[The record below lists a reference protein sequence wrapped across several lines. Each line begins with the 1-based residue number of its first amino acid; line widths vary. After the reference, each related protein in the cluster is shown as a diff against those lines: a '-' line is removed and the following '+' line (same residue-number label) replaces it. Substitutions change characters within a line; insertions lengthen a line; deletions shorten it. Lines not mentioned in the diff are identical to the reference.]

1 MKYLISLLAFVS
13 GLVLQAQT
21 IWTEPSLPTA
31 DSPLTVYFDATGTAL
46 EGYDGNVYT
55 HTGVNLTDNNWQYVI
70 GSWGDNNTQPQ
81 LVSEG
86 NDLYSL
92 EITPDV
98 YSFYAVPE
106 TESITGLAFVF
117 RGAEGSPQTADLF
130 IDIYATGLAVSFVK
144 PAAPLLVPENDSID
158 VEIQANQADSVLLEI
173 NGHIVSKVAGNSLTY
188 SFEAQNEN
196 PINWMVAIARD
207 GQVEARDSTYYII
220 RPEVNIAEMPPGMHK
235 GANYLDDETV
245 TLVLQAPGKSF
256 VYALGDFNNWDINND
271 YFMNL
276 DPDGEHFWITIGQL
290 IPGKP
295 YIYQY
300 FIDGEIKVADPYTE
314 QTSDINDKYIS
325 PTIYPGLIAY
335 PDGKAD
341 GVASVFET
349 AQKPFDWQDE
359 NFTPPKQ
366 EDLVIYELLIRDFA
380 DENSYATIRDT
391 LDYLK
396 NMGVNALELMPVS
409 EFEGNSSW
417 GYNPSF
423 YFAPDKAYG
432 PKEELKSLIDAAHQK
447 GMAVFMDLV
456 LNHSY
461 DQSPLVKMY
470 SVGGNPTDDNPWY
483 NAECPH
489 EPYCWGND
497 FNHESIYTQAFVDSV
512 NAYWIQYYHIDG
524 FRFDYTK
531 GFTNNGNLNYDP
543 DRINLLKR
551 MADEIRAVDE
561 DTYVILEH
569 WADNNEEKQLVDYGM
584 MVWGNVTYAYNEAV
598 MGWHEDGKSDLSWA
612 SYKER
617 GWDEPG
623 VVIYMESHDEERL
636 MYKAM
641 QWGNQQNPEYDVRDL
656 TIALERGGTA
666 AVFLFAIPG
675 PKMIWQFGELG
686 YDYSIEYDCRIC
698 PKPVRWDYFDDYRRR
713 FLYDVYGALADLK
726 TRYDVFETDDFDL
739 DVEGALKKVVLRG
752 LDMDAVVLG
761 NFDVNAGEI
770 IPSFTKTGTWYEY
783 ITGST
788 LEVAGVDDPITLQPG
803 EYRIYTSEEIQ
814 PANLNVGFLELA
826 QDAGQPLV
834 YPNPSSSDFHI
845 NLELNASGWVNVVVY
860 NSRGQMVEAVANE
873 QLDSGSYRFTWQ
885 PAPNLK
891 KGIYF
896 IRIVNEGH
904 SHIEKVLYQ

>member
-666 AVFLFAIPG
+666 AAF
-675 PKMIWQFGELG
+675 
-686 YDYSIEYDCRIC
+686 YS
-698 PKPVRWDYFDDYRRR
+698 PFP
-713 FLYDVYGALADLK
+713 
-726 TRYDVFETDDFDL
+726 
-739 DVEGALKKVVLRG
+739 ALK
-752 LDMDAVVLG
+752 
-761 NFDVNAGEI
+761 
-770 IPSFTKTGTWYEY
+770 
-783 ITGST
+783 
-788 LEVAGVDDPITLQPG
+788 
-803 EYRIYTSEEIQ
+803 
-814 PANLNVGFLELA
+814 
-826 QDAGQPLV
+826 
-834 YPNPSSSDFHI
+834 
-845 NLELNASGWVNVVVY
+845 
-860 NSRGQMVEAVANE
+860 
-873 QLDSGSYRFTWQ
+873 
-885 PAPNLK
+885 
-891 KGIYF
+891 
-896 IRIVNEGH
+896 
-904 SHIEKVLYQ
+904 